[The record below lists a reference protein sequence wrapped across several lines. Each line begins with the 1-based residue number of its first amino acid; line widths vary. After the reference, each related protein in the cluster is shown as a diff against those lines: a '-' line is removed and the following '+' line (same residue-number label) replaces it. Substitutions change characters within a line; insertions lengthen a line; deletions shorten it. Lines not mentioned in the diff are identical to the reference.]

1 MADPRNEDRW
11 NDRDYRDERRGDS
24 PGRSR
29 ERSEDYRARGYDDF
43 REREGGE
50 DWRSDWRSRSGDD
63 DRFRAERPWREGPG
77 MSGTYED
84 DQRGAGGAYGFE
96 RQQYRRGERR
106 DDRSYGRQGYE
117 EQQRYGGSQDWGQQ
131 QDWRGQGGA
140 NENRF
145 SGNLG
150 SGGFGGGTYSR
161 GGYAGGGTGGATQ
174 TGGGFR
180 GKGPKGYTR
189 SDDRIREDI
198 CDRLSD
204 DDTIDARG
212 ISVAVSNGEVT
223 LDGHVSSRLAK
234 RAAED
239 CAEQSSG
246 VSNVQ
251 NNLRVRQESEGQ
263 DSGGDS
269 SSPTQQSAGKP
280 RGKDA

>member
-11 NDRDYRDERRGDS
+11 NNRDHRDERRGDS
-24 PGRSR
+24 PGRFR
-29 ERSEDYRARGYDDF
+29 ARSEDYRARGYDDF

-63 DRFRAERPWREGPG
+63 DRFRAERPLREGPG

-84 DQRGAGGAYGFE
+84 DQHGAGGAYGFE
-96 RQQYRRGERR
+96 RQPYRRGEGR
-106 DDRSYGRQGYE
+106 DDRGHGRRG
-117 EQQRYGGSQDWGQQ
+117 YGGPEDRGQ
-131 QDWRGQGGA
+131 QDWRSQD
-140 NENRF
+140 ENRF
-145 SGNLG
+145 SGNPG
-150 SGGFGGGTYSR
+150 SGGFGGGSWSR
-161 GGYAGGGTGGATQ
+161 GGYAGGSEAGGGAQ
-174 TGGGFR
+174 AGGGFR

-212 ISVAVSNGEVT
+212 ISVTVSNGEVT

-239 CAEQSSG
+239 CAERSSG
-246 VSNVQ
+246 VGNVQ

-263 DSGGDS
+263 DSGDNS
-269 SSPTQQSAGKP
+269 ASPSQQTAGKP